1 MKPTK
6 AGSVIAVVFGAS
18 VIAFL
23 VVRLMVSNGMPIP
36 TSPTNLLL
44 ALAFIAVV
52 ILGLSVPIW
61 RYKTALAQYKTGT
74 RPKRVDPFYA
84 VRVVLLAKA
93 SALTGAGFVGWHL
106 GALVAQLSLP
116 VSFTA
121 ALLQNSFGLV
131 ASLVLMAAAIISEQI
146 CRLPD
151 EPNNENTDQMVS
163 N

>member
-1 MKPTK
+1 
-6 AGSVIAVVFGAS
+6 
-18 VIAFL
+18 
-23 VVRLMVSNGMPIP
+23 
-36 TSPTNLLL
+36 
-44 ALAFIAVV
+44 
-52 ILGLSVPIW
+52 
-61 RYKTALAQYKTGT
+61 
-74 RPKRVDPFYA
+74 

-121 ALLQNSFGLV
+121 ALVQNSFGLV

-151 EPNNENTDQMVS
+151 EPDNDNTDQMVS

>member
-6 AGSVIAVVFGAS
+6 AAS
-18 VIAFL
+18 VIVTIFAVAIAAFL
-23 VVRLMVSNGMPIP
+23 VVRLMVSNGMAIP
-36 TSPTNLLL
+36 TSPTNLLVTL
-44 ALAFIAVV
+44 AAIAV
-52 ILGLSVPIW
+52 ILLGLSTPIW
-61 RYKTALAQYKTGT
+61 RYKASLSQYVKGP

-93 SALTGAGFVGWHL
+93 SAIAGSGFVGWHL
-106 GALVAQLSLP
+106 GALIAQLSLP

-131 ASLVLMAAAIISEQI
+131 ASVVLTAAAIISEQI

-151 EPNNENTDQMVS
+151 EPNSDQTDQMVS